1 MNFEKVVKTTYLDI
15 PVEEY
20 FNGLCTKCGSKLL
33 KIRSSYKRVIP
44 DLGAPREKRFV
55 RIKINYF
62 ECEKCGHLFSPK
74 HPDFPSKLEYTPSII
89 LYVLERYYRDNIS
102 GKKIACVLK
111 NSHNVEVP
119 VDTVNSWIKIYS
131 KEYLKSIEREKTV
144 ENPESIKTVTIDGTY
159 TSAGRDVIGKKKPV
173 VSLSVTKAKNGTYL
187 FTLSEMRF

>member
-1 MNFEKVVKTTYLDI
+1 MNFKTVVKTSYSDI

-20 FNGLCTKCGSKLL
+20 FNGTCTKCGSLIL
-33 KIRSSYKRVIP
+33 KIRSSYKRVIS

-62 ECEKCGHLFSPK
+62 ECEKCGHSFSPK

-102 GKKIACVLK
+102 GKKIAHVLK
-111 NSHNVEVP
+111 DSHNVEVP
-119 VDTVNSWIKIYS
+119 VDTVNSWIKIHS
-131 KEYLKSIEREKTV
+131 KEYLNSIERKKTV
-144 ENPESIKTVTIDGTY
+144 ENPKSIKTVTIDGTY
-159 TSAGRDVIGKKKPV
+159 TSAGRDIIGKKKPV

-187 FTLSEMRF
+187 LTLSEMRF

>member
-1 MNFEKVVKTTYLDI
+1 MNFETVVRTTYSDI

-20 FNGLCTKCGSKLL
+20 FNGSCTKCGSKLL
-33 KIRSSYKRVIP
+33 KIRSSYKRVIS

-62 ECEKCGHLFSPK
+62 ECEKCGHSFSPK

-89 LYVLERYYRDNIS
+89 LYVLERYYHDNIS
-102 GKKIACVLK
+102 GKKIARVLK

-144 ENPESIKTVTIDGTY
+144 ENSESIKTVTIDGTY

-187 FTLSEMRF
+187 FTLSEKRF

>member
-1 MNFEKVVKTTYLDI
+1 MVVKTSYSDI

-20 FNGLCTKCGSKLL
+20 FNNTCTKCGSLLL
-33 KIRSSYKRVIP
+33 KIRSSYKRVIS

-62 ECEKCGHLFSPK
+62 ECEKCGHSFSPK
-74 HPDFPSKLEYTPSII
+74 HPDFPSKLEYAPSII

-102 GKKIACVLK
+102 GKKIAHVVK

-131 KEYLKSIEREKTV
+131 KEYLNSIERKKTV

-159 TSAGRDVIGKKKPV
+159 TSAGRDIIGKKKPV

-187 FTLSEMRF
+187 LTLSEMRY

>member
-1 MNFEKVVKTTYLDI
+1 MNFKTVFKTSYSDI

-20 FNGLCTKCGSKLL
+20 FNGTCTKCGSLLL
-33 KIRSSYKRVIP
+33 KIRSSYKRVIS
-44 DLGAPREKRFV
+44 DLGAPREKRFI

-62 ECEKCGHLFSPK
+62 ECEKCGHSFSPK

-102 GKKIACVLK
+102 GKKIAHVLK

-131 KEYLKSIEREKTV
+131 KEYLNSIEGEKTV

-159 TSAGRDVIGKKKPV
+159 ISAGRDVIGKKKPV

-187 FTLSEMRF
+187 LTLSEMRF